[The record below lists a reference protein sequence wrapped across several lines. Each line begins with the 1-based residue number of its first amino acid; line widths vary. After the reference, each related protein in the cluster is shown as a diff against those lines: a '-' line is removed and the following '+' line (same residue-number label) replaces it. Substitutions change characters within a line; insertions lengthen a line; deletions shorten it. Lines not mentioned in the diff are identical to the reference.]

1 MNDLTEIALDALE
14 REESKDAG
22 DEQDTTN
29 DGADEKDTSNA
40 GDGGD
45 NDAEDEDDSESENTD
60 EKDGGESDDDKSD
73 GDDKDEDN
81 DDDDSDDKD
90 ESDDDTESKKKTK
103 KSDEMTDEEFEELAK
118 KRGYSKKSEDKSDD
132 DEKKKAEDDAK
143 RRMDAINAIPKPKEL
158 DADTWSAMPPMNKV
172 IYSRLPYITAH
183 GKDGDVKIKTPEQ
196 LPDEFE
202 FASDKARSQFMNDI
216 QAQEAQAQ
224 QMANAIQ
231 GQARQ
236 QQMTSQQQ
244 ARARAIIS
252 EVSALQESGD
262 LPKPTTEPNT
272 PEFDN
277 DPAVKTINKVLNYQ
291 MTRARQGV
299 NLSVRDALLLYR
311 AEHPEDFKKPE
322 DTKAK
327 GDDERKKIA
336 KKVAGNNKSTNKSAA
351 DETAGNK
358 RKYYRPGMSTQD
370 VLDRALQDLD

>member
-1 MNDLTEIALDALE
+1 MNDLTEIALNALE
-14 REESKDAG
+14 REEANDAN

-45 NDAEDEDDSESENTD
+45 NDAEDEDDSESEQDTD
-60 EKDGGESDDDKSD
+60 DNDGGESDDDKSD
-73 GDDKDEDN
+73 DDGEN

-90 ESDDDTESKKKTK
+90 ESDDETDDKKDKK

-118 KRGYSKKSEDKSDD
+118 KRGYSKKTDDKSDE
-132 DEKKKAEDDAK
+132 DEKKKAEAENK
-143 RRMDAINAIPKPKEL
+143 RRMDAINSIPKPKEL
-158 DADTWSAMPPMNKV
+158 DADTWSAMPPINKV
-172 IYSRLPYITAH
+172 IYANLPYITAH

-196 LPDEFE
+196 LPDDFE
-202 FASDKARSQFMNDI
+202 FASDKARSQFVNDI
-216 QAQEAQAQ
+216 QAQETTAQ
-224 QMANAIQ
+224 QMAARIQ

-236 QQMTSQQQ
+236 QQETSQRQAQ
-244 ARARAIIS
+244 ARQIIS

-277 DPAVKTINKVLNYQ
+277 DPAVKTINKVLGYQ
-291 MTRARQGV
+291 MIRARQGV
-299 NLSVRDALLLYR
+299 NLSVKDALTLCR
-311 AEHPEDFKKPE
+311 SEHPDWFKKPE
-322 DTKAK
+322 NTKAK
-327 GDDERKKIA
+327 GDDERKKVA

-351 DETAGNK
+351 DESAGNK

-370 VLDRALQDLD
+370 VLDMALRDLD